1 VALTASTAMGTE
13 FLVPGTRVY
22 ETRAL
27 TAPEPSGSFL
37 NVVRGGVWWAY
48 ALRKRRLL

>member
-13 FLVPGTRVY
+13 YLVTGTGARD
-22 ETRAL
+22 RAL